1 MAEWTSEARDYLEGY
16 LRQVGALA
24 RSQGDDDTDIVEG
37 LREHITNEVE
47 ADGGSLITV
56 DLLQRTLATV
66 GTPDQVARAEFTL
79 ATNGHREPRETRS
92 TMPPPPPPRPA
103 EPRII
108 VNQMPPKRSGCWL
121 ALAAVVLLPIVLYV
135 GIAIVGIIAAITVPA
150 ISRSREAGRR
160 AECANNLKQMGL
172 VYLMRANEHKDSWPA
187 LTNEKGEF
195 FPLKTEIYPEYLT
208 ETHVFVCPSD
218 PTVPDTSGSPEALI
232 GDESYFYLGYAVT
245 NETEA
250 RAFLDAYR
258 ARIAEGGTFEEDLP
272 VPAGTGTGGG
282 DKILRL
288 RDQVTAEA
296 DSPGMQAV
304 AQSQIPVMFDR
315 ESTQHLPGGMN
326 VLYMD
331 GHVEFIK
338 KGENRFPAVQWFLDE
353 LAALER

>member
-56 DLLQRTLATV
+56 DLLQKTLATV
-66 GTPDQVARAEFTL
+66 GTPEQVARAEFTL
-79 ATNGHREPRETRS
+79 TTNGHREPRETRS
-92 TMPPPPPPRPA
+92 AMPPPPPPRPA

-108 VNQMPPKRSGCWL
+108 VNQAPQKSRSGCWL
-121 ALAAVVLLPIVLYV
+121 ALATVVVLLILL
-135 GIAIVGIIAAITVPA
+135 IVGIPILGIIAGITVPA
-150 ISRSREAGRR
+150 MSRSREAARR

-172 VYLMRANEHKDSWPA
+172 VYLMRAGEHQGMWPA
-187 LTNEKGEF
+187 LTGEKGEF
-195 FPLKTEIYPEYLT
+195 YPLKADIYPDFLSDT
-208 ETHVFVCPSD
+208 QVFVCPSD
-218 PTVPDTSGSPEALI
+218 STVPDTSGSPEALI

-258 ARIAEGGTFEEDLP
+258 ARIAEGGTFEDDLP

-288 RDQVTAEA
+288 RDQVTVEAE
-296 DSPGMQAV
+296 SPGMQPV
-304 AQSQIPVMFDR
+304 AQYQIPVMFDR
-315 ESTQHLPGGMN
+315 DFTHHIPAGIN

-331 GHVEFIK
+331 GHVDFLK
-338 KGENRFPAVQWFLDE
+338 MGDKFPAVQWFLDE

>member
-37 LREHITNEVE
+37 LREHITNEAE
-47 ADGGSLITV
+47 AEGGSLITV

-66 GTPDQVARAEFTL
+66 GTPEQVARAEFTL

-92 TMPPPPPPRPA
+92 AMPPPPPPRPV
-103 EPRII
+103 EPRIV
-108 VNQMPPKRSGCWL
+108 VNQAPQKSRSGCLL
-121 ALAAVVLLPIVLYV
+121 ALVAVLLLPIVLYV
-135 GIAIVGIIAAITVPA
+135 GIAILGIISAITVPA
-150 ISRSREAGRR
+150 MSRSREAARR
-160 AECANNLKQMGL
+160 AECQNNLKQMGI
-172 VYLMRANEHKDSWPA
+172 VYKMRANEHKDLWPT

-195 FPLKTEIYPEYLT
+195 FPLKAEIYPEYLT
-208 ETHVFVCPSD
+208 DTHVLVCPSD
-218 PTVPDTSGSPEALI
+218 PTVPDASGSPESLI
-232 GDESYFYLGYAVT
+232 GDQSYFYLGYAVT

-272 VPAGTGTGGG
+272 APAGTGTGGG

-288 RDQVTAEA
+288 TERLMAEA
-296 DSPGMQAV
+296 ESLPMQAV

-315 ESTQHLPGGMN
+315 EFSNHVPGGIN

-338 KGENRFPAVQWFLDE
+338 MGGKFPAVTWFLDE